1 MKISCDAKCERCY
14 HEKGRRQDLDEN
26 DLVFFCS
33 SCKRIF
39 LCEIG
44 LARVGNNYTCPFDN
58 TIVVREEVD
67 KSIIQKKGIPG
78 KKATS
83 TSSEEMYHS
92 LIGDKE
98 EKKKKKRF
106 WQRSGSSKSLTAY
119 HHSKISELN
128 DIDFLTVDLLLEIT
142 KMENIKNVRDFGKM
156 IKKLDFLDRLGRE
169 EEEVIDHLYAALLKF
184 ENVPKALELRFTV
197 FVATVITNLRQILI
211 TSHNNPC
218 DITVVDSQGLETWV
232 FFTNDNIDLQNLKEF
247 TSRALEIDF
256 KKYPKVKEI
265 YFVAS
270 KFSYVASGMMKKFQG
285 AFTGIETVQPD
296 GTLNVSRSIPLSV
309 WQPVRGKIAFKNVT
323 H

>member
-1 MKISCDAKCERCY
+1 MKISCEAKCERCY

-26 DLVFFCS
+26 DLVFFCP

-44 LARVGNNYTCPFDN
+44 LAKVGNNYSCPFDN
-58 TIVVREEVD
+58 TLVVREEVD

-78 KKATS
+78 RKTKS

-106 WQRSGSSKSLTAY
+106 WQRSGSSKNLTAY

-128 DIDFLTVDLLLEIT
+128 DIDHLTVDLLLEIT
-142 KMENIKNVRDFGKM
+142 KGENIKNAKDFGKM
-156 IKKLDFLDRLGRE
+156 KKKLDFLDRLGRE
-169 EEEVIDHLYAALLKF
+169 EEAVIDHLYAALLKF
-184 ENVPKALELRFTV
+184 EDVPKALELRFAV
-197 FVATVITNLRQILI
+197 FIATVITNVSQILM
-211 TSHNNPC
+211 TSHDNPC

-232 FFTNDNIDLQNLKEF
+232 FFTNERIDLHNLKEF
-247 TSRALEIDF
+247 TNRALEIEF
-256 KKYPKVKEI
+256 KNYPKVRDI
-265 YFVAS
+265 YFVAN

-285 AFTGIETVQPD
+285 AFTGIETIEPD

-309 WQPVRGKIAFKNVT
+309 WQPVRRKIAFKNVT

>member
-26 DLVFFCS
+26 DLVFFCP

-44 LARVGNNYTCPFDN
+44 LARVDKNYSCPFDN

-67 KSIIQKKGIPG
+67 KSIIQKKSLPVRNV
-78 KKATS
+78 KA

-106 WQRSGSSKSLTAY
+106 WKRSGSSESLTAY

-128 DIDFLTVDLLLEIT
+128 DIDNLKIDLLIEIA
-142 KMENIKNVRDFGKM
+142 KWREVKNIENLKKIS
-156 IKKLDFLDRLGRE
+156 KKLEFLDRLGRE
-169 EEEVIDHLYAALLKF
+169 KEELIDHIYAVLLKL
-184 ENVPKALELRFTV
+184 EDAPKALELRFAV
-197 FVATVITNLRQILI
+197 FVATVIANPSQILI

-218 DITVVDSQGLETWV
+218 DMTVVDDKGLETWV
-232 FFTNDNIDLQNLKEF
+232 FFTNDNIDLHNLEDF
-247 TSRALEIDF
+247 TKRALNIDL
-256 KKYPKVKEI
+256 KKYPKIKDI
-265 YFVAS
+265 YFVAR

-285 AFTGIETVQPD
+285 AFTGIETLESD

-309 WQPVRGKIAFKNVT
+309 WQPIDGKITFQNVT